1 MNMQA
6 VAPLSL
12 ALGLTACAPNPQ
24 ICRRRIAARV
34 PGVRAVIDE
43 MELLSGG

>member
-1 MNMQA
+1 VRA
-6 VAPLSL
+6 EPADLPE
-12 ALGLTACAPNPQ
+12 AA
-24 ICRRRIAARV
+24 RIAARV